1 MMKLLCAFALGVAVS
16 GVGLTHLHAQKPGNF
31 PAVGVSFKPLLE
43 NDKVTVMRAR
53 MEADGSEGAH
63 THESD
68 VLVIHLSGG
77 RIEDTANG
85 KTVVNTWKP
94 GDVEF
99 EAKGSSHAARNVG
112 PAVDVVLVTLK

>member
-1 MMKLLCAFALGVAVS
+1 MTKLLCAFAFGVAVS
-16 GVGLTHLHAQKPGNF
+16 GLLLGATNTQKPGEF
-31 PAVGVSFKPLLE
+31 PSVGLSFKPVFE
-43 NDKVTVMRAR
+43 NDRMTVLRAR
-53 MEADGSEGAH
+53 MDANGSEGVH

-68 VLVIHLSGG
+68 VLVVHLSGG
-77 RIEDTANG
+77 RIEDTAHG

-99 EAKGSSHAARNVG
+99 EAKGSSHSARNVG